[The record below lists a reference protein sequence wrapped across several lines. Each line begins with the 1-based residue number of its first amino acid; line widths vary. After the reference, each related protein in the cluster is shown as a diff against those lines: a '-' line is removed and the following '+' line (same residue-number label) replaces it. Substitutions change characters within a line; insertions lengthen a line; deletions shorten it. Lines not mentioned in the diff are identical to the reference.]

1 MAERVAAAGSGRVG
15 VMTYFDVVLTAGGL
29 GGLAVLCLIAFLL
42 PGDSGELDD
51 QDVEF
56 TRIVRGEIR

>member
-1 MAERVAAAGSGRVG
+1 
-15 VMTYFDVVLTAGGL
+15 MTYFDVVLTAGGL
-29 GGLAVLCLIAFLL
+29 GGLAVLCLIAVLL
-42 PGDSGELDD
+42 PGDSEELDD

>member
-1 MAERVAAAGSGRVG
+1 
-15 VMTYFDVVLTAGGL
+15 MTYFDVVLTAGGL

-42 PGDSGELDD
+42 PGHPEELDD
-51 QDVEF
+51 QDMEF

>member
-1 MAERVAAAGSGRVG
+1 
-15 VMTYFDVVLTAGGL
+15 MTYFDVVLTAGGL

-42 PGDSGELDD
+42 PGDSEELDD